1 MMSKGNNRDYIE
13 HIKNYVLNQ
22 YVTYES
28 TNGIVDRFF
37 FESEVLKKNTQD
49 ALEVIS
55 NMFGYKI
62 LTGIEFDR
70 IFDIAIKEF
79 RHNHTTSMAPS
90 ISLRQSHLETWLTK
104 ERIEVLNWNSDEIIT
119 YRTRYL
125 KYLESIGRAKSIVEE
140 TERSSLEIIKKIGD
154 PLSNDVFF
162 TRGLVVGSVQSGKT
176 ANFNA
181 VINSSVDVGYKLIIV
196 LSGIME
202 DLRRQTQTRI
212 EKEVVGPYLGSDK
225 FDGVGKISSFGQ
237 LGEYKNVNQI
247 IVPTSG
253 TSDFNRAMQRAHF
266 SLNNTN
272 ILICKKN
279 TSVLQNLILWLNEY
293 LIENNDK
300 HNIPF
305 IIIDDE
311 ADNASLN
318 NLGHKGKEYANKIN
332 GHIRALLALFNKK
345 TYIGYTATPF
355 ANVLQDVNEI
365 PENKWKIKDTKN
377 NTVLE
382 FDQVDNLFPHDFIE
396 LLIPP
401 SNYLGPKNFFET
413 RIEEIKKI
421 EPLIG
426 PAVTDYVESFPSRVY
441 KDSSRIPLEV
451 IGFSNKDDFD
461 AYFEKHNGYLDFT
474 NHKDYKERT
483 RATRPNI
490 LEDGERIIL
499 DDYPKNLP
507 VSLEEAVKCYI
518 LSIAV
523 RLSRKQEMSS
533 SKLFHPHN
541 TMLIHISRFS
551 AWQTKTKGLLEKYI
565 KDLKGSLNLDGLK
578 DEGSIFLEFE
588 RIWIKYFSYAINN
601 IHSYL
606 PEGYDDVF
614 LTKKTFEEVK
624 QYLFLAIDGVDVK
637 AVNTLTKDELDYSKG
652 EKKYIVVGGNKLS
665 RGFTLEGLTINYF
678 IRNTNYADT
687 LLQMGRWFGYRP
699 GYLDC
704 CKLFTTDETLEKFN
718 QCTWTIEELE
728 AEFKQMSLDGKK
740 PIDYATRV
748 LTHPGTLQ
756 ITRAGILKNSTV
768 VKWSYA
774 DHLLQTTKFHL
785 DKNRINHSW
794 KSFKEFYANNSDDFV
809 KENDYLVLKTTP
821 NNLLTLLD
829 LPNTFSEDFIKPF
842 KMFLELAN
850 NLNKLTNWTI
860 AIKTSGASKNE
871 LKKADTGFGSDIKL
885 TERGGPKRGYYREK
899 LINEKIFAASGAS
912 SNIVTSGKD
921 FSVTLN
927 ESEIKKARTNFIRNK
942 NPEVSETEIEK
953 LVKKSNFP
961 ENIYRRRI
969 PESEG
974 LLVIYLMD
982 LRKVFLT
989 GEKGEEGEIENID
1002 NVDLAIPLIG
1012 YAIGIP
1018 PIEENVGGT
1027 YLLNKYILENIE
1039 KNPETKDEESDEESE
1054 YEFEETKELLE

>member
-1 MMSKGNNRDYIE
+1 MSKGNNRDYIE

-37 FESEVLKKNTQD
+37 FESEVLKKNTQG

-62 LTGIEFDR
+62 LIGIEFDR
-70 IFDIAIKEF
+70 LFDIAIKEF
-79 RHNHTTSMAPS
+79 RHNYTTSMAPS

-104 ERIEVLNWNSDEIIT
+104 ERIEGLNWNSDEIIT

-212 EKEVVGPYLGSDK
+212 EKEVVGPYLGSDT

-426 PAVTDYVESFPSRVY
+426 PAVTDFVNSFPSRVY
-441 KDSSRIPLEV
+441 KDSSQTPFEV
-451 IGFSNKDDFD
+451 IGFSNKDEFD
-461 AYFEKHNGYLDFT
+461 TYFEKHDGYLDFT
-474 NHKDYKERT
+474 DHKDYRDRT
-483 RATRPNI
+483 RASKQF
-490 LEDGERIIL
+490 
-499 DDYPKNLP
+499 DDYPKTLP
-507 VSLEEAVKCYI
+507 KSMEEAVKCYI

-523 RLSRKQEMSS
+523 RLSRKQEMSN

-541 TMLIHISRFS
+541 TMLIHISRYS
-551 AWQTKTKGLLEKYI
+551 AWQTKTKDLLEKY
-565 KDLKGSLNLDGLK
+565 LLNLKTSINSDGLK

-588 RIWIKYFSYAINN
+588 RIWVKYFSYAINN
-601 IHSYL
+601 IHEYL

-774 DHLLQTTKFHL
+774 DQLLQSTKFHIDN
-785 DKNRINHSW
+785 DKIKNSW
-794 KSFKEFYANNSDDFV
+794 EAFKNFYANNNNDFV
-809 KENDYLVLKTTP
+809 KDENSDYLVLKTTSQ
-821 NNLLTLLD
+821 NLLTLLD

-850 NLNKLTNWTI
+850 DLKKLTNWTI
-860 AIKTSGASKNE
+860 AIKTTGASKRE
-871 LKKADTGFGSDIKL
+871 LKAADTGFKANIKL
-885 TERGGPKRGYYREK
+885 TERGGPKKGYYRDK

-921 FSVTLN
+921 FSITLS
-927 ESEIKKARTNFIRNK
+927 ESEIKKAKIDFTRNK
-942 NPEVSETEIEK
+942 NPEASETEIEN
-953 LVKKSNFP
+953 LIKKSNFP
-961 ENIYRRRI
+961 ENIFRRKI

-974 LLVIYLMD
+974 LLVVYLMD
-982 LRKVFLT
+982 LHKVFLDKEEL
-989 GEKGEEGEIENID
+989 EKIENVDNID
-1002 NVDLAIPLIG
+1002 LDIPLIG

-1039 KNPETKDEESDEESE
+1039 KNPESSEDESE
-1054 YEFEETKELLE
+1054 DESEFESEFEFEETKELLE

>member
-1 MMSKGNNRDYIE
+1 MSKVNNRDYIE

-22 YVTYES
+22 YITYEI

-37 FESEVLKKNTQD
+37 FESEVLKKNTQG

-62 LTGIEFDR
+62 LNGIEFER
-70 IFDIAIKEF
+70 LFDIAIKEF

-90 ISLRQSHLETWLTK
+90 VSLRKSHLETWLTT
-104 ERIEVLNWNSDEIIT
+104 ERIESLNWNSDEIIT

-154 PLSNDVFF
+154 PLSNDEFF

-237 LGEYKNVNQI
+237 LGDYKNVNQI

-253 TSDFNRAMQRAHF
+253 TNDFNRAMQRAHF

-318 NLGHKGKEYANKIN
+318 NLGYKGKEYANKIN

-421 EPLIG
+421 EPLIA
-426 PAVTDYVESFPSRVY
+426 PVVTDYVQSFPSRVY
-441 KDSSRIPLEV
+441 KDSFQTPFEV
-451 IGFSNKDDFD
+451 IGFSKKEEFD
-461 AYFEKHNGYLDFT
+461 TYFEKHNGYLDFID
-474 NHKDYKERT
+474 HKDYRERT
-483 RATRPNI
+483 RASKQ
-490 LEDGERIIL
+490 
-499 DDYPKNLP
+499 DDKYPKILP
-507 VSLEEAVKCYI
+507 KSLEEAVKCYI
-518 LSIAV
+518 LTIAI
-523 RLSRKQEMSS
+523 RLSRKQEMSN

-541 TMLIHISRFS
+541 TMLIHISRYS
-551 AWQTKTKGLLEKYI
+551 AWQTKTKELLEEYV
-565 KDLKGSLNLDGLK
+565 KDLKKSLNSDGLK

-624 QYLFLAIDGVDVK
+624 QYLFQAIDGVDVK

-704 CKLFTTDETLEKFN
+704 CKLFTTAETLEKFD

-774 DHLLQTTKFHL
+774 DQLLQSTKFNL
-785 DKNRINHSW
+785 DKNKINHSW
-794 KSFKEFYANNSDDFV
+794 EAFKNFYANNSDDFV
-809 KENDYLVLKTTP
+809 KDNDSDYLVLKTTSQ
-821 NNLLTLLD
+821 NLLALLD

-850 NLNKLTNWTI
+850 NLKKLTNWTI
-860 AIKTSGASKNE
+860 AIKTTGASSRE
-871 LKKADTGFGSDIKL
+871 LKVADTGFKANIKL

-899 LINEKIFAASGAS
+899 LISEKIFAASGAS

-921 FSVTLN
+921 LSITL
-927 ESEIKKARTNFIRNK
+927 SENAIKKAKRDFIKNK
-942 NPEVSETEIEK
+942 NPEASEAEIEK
-953 LVKKSNFP
+953 LIKKSNFP
-961 ENIYRRRI
+961 ENIFRRKI

-974 LLVIYLMD
+974 LLVVYLMD
-982 LRKVFLT
+982 LNKVFLI
-989 GEKGEEGEIENID
+989 GEKGEEGEIENTDNID
-1002 NVDLAIPLIG
+1002 LDIPLIG
-1012 YAIGIP
+1012 FAIGIP

-1027 YLLNKYILENIE
+1027 YLLNKYILDNIE
-1039 KNPETKDEESDEESE
+1039 KNPEMKEEESDEESE
-1054 YEFEETKELLE
+1054 FEFEETKELLE

>member
-1 MMSKGNNRDYIE
+1 MSKVNNRDYIE

-22 YVTYES
+22 YITYES

-37 FESEVLKKNTQD
+37 FESEVLKKNTQG

-70 IFDIAIKEF
+70 LFDIAIKEF

-90 ISLRQSHLETWLTK
+90 ISLRKSHLETWLTK
-104 ERIEVLNWNSDEIIT
+104 ERMQALNWNSDEIIT

-237 LGEYKNVNQI
+237 LGEHKNVNQI

-253 TSDFNRAMQRAHF
+253 TCDFNRAMQRAHF

-365 PENKWKIKDTKN
+365 PENKWNIKDTKN

-421 EPLIG
+421 EPLIA
-426 PAVTDYVESFPSRVY
+426 PAVTDYIQSFPSRLY
-441 KDSSRIPLEV
+441 DDNSQTPFPV
-451 IGFSNKDDFD
+451 IGFSKKEEFD
-461 AYFEKHNGYLDFT
+461 TYFLEHEGYLDFKD
-474 NHKDYKERT
+474 HKDYREKT
-483 RATRPNI
+483 RASKQTDKYPVI
-490 LEDGERIIL
+490 L
-499 DDYPKNLP
+499 PK
-507 VSLEEAVKCYI
+507 SLEEAVKCYI

-541 TMLIHISRFS
+541 TMLIHISRYS
-551 AWQTKTKGLLEKYI
+551 AWQTKTKELLEKYI
-565 KDLKGSLNLDGLK
+565 KDLKKSLNTDGLK
-578 DEGSIFLEFE
+578 DEDSIFLEFE
-588 RIWIKYFSYAINN
+588 RIWVKYFSYAINN

-704 CKLFTTDETLEKFN
+704 CKLFTTAETLEKFD

-756 ITRAGILKNSTV
+756 ITRAGILKNSTI

-774 DHLLQTTKFHL
+774 DQLLQSTKFHL
-785 DKNRINHSW
+785 DKNKINHSW
-794 KSFKEFYANNSDDFV
+794 EAFKNFYASNSDDFV
-809 KENDYLVLKTTP
+809 KEYDSDYLVLKTTSQ
-821 NNLLTLLD
+821 NLLTLLD

-842 KMFLELAN
+842 TMFLELAN
-850 NLNKLTNWTI
+850 DLKKLTNWTI
-860 AIKTSGASKNE
+860 AIKTTGASKRE
-871 LKKADTGFGSDIKL
+871 LKVADTGFKANIKL
-885 TERGGPKRGYYREK
+885 TERGGPKKGYYREK

-921 FSVTLN
+921 FSITLS
-927 ESEIKKARTNFIRNK
+927 ESEIKKAKIDFIRNK
-942 NPEVSETEIEK
+942 NPEASETEIEN
-953 LVKKSNFP
+953 LIKKSNFP
-961 ENIYRRRI
+961 ENIYRRKI

-982 LRKVFLT
+982 LHKVFLDEEL
-989 GEKGEEGEIENID
+989 EKIENVDNID
-1002 NVDLAIPLIG
+1002 LDIPLIG

-1039 KNPETKDEESDEESE
+1039 KKPEPIEDEYDEESE
-1054 YEFEETKELLE
+1054 FEFEETKELLE

>member
-1 MMSKGNNRDYIE
+1 MSKVNNRDYIE
-13 HIKNYVLNQ
+13 HIKNYVLSQ

-28 TNGIVDRFF
+28 INGIVDRFF
-37 FESEVLKKNTQD
+37 FESEDLIKNTQD

-62 LTGIEFDR
+62 LSELEFYKL
-70 IFDIAIKEF
+70 FDIAIKEF

-90 ISLRQSHLETWLTK
+90 ISLRKSHLETWLTK
-104 ERIEVLNWNSDEIIT
+104 ERIESLNWNSDEIIT

-154 PLSNDVFF
+154 PLSSDVFF

-212 EKEVVGPYLGSDK
+212 EKEVVGTYLGSDK

-237 LGEYKNVNQI
+237 LGQYKNVNQI
-247 IVPTSG
+247 VVPTSN
-253 TSDFNRAMQRAHF
+253 TNDFNRAMQRAHF

-355 ANVLQDVNEI
+355 ANVLQDLNDT
-365 PENKWKIKDTKN
+365 PENKWPIRDTKN

-401 SNYLGPKNFFET
+401 TNYLGPKNFFET

-421 EPLIG
+421 EPLIA
-426 PAVTDYVESFPSRVY
+426 PTLTDYVHSFPSRIY
-441 KDSSRIPLEV
+441 EDSSQHPLEV
-451 IGFSNKDDFD
+451 LAFSNKEEFD
-461 AYFEKHNGYLDFT
+461 TYFEKNNGYLDFI
-474 NHKDYKERT
+474 NHKDYRERT
-483 RATRPNI
+483 RAAKQS
-490 LEDGERIIL
+490 
-499 DDYPKNLP
+499 DDYPKTLP
-507 VSLEEAVKCYI
+507 KSLEEAIKCFI

-523 RLSRKQEMSS
+523 RLSRKQEMSN

-551 AWQTKTKGLLEKYI
+551 AWQTKTKELLEEYV
-565 KDLKGSLNLDGLK
+565 KDLKKSLNSDGLK
-578 DEGSIFLEFE
+578 DEGSVFLEFE

-614 LTKKTFEEVK
+614 LTKRTFDEVK
-624 QYLFLAIDGVDVK
+624 QYLFQAIDGVDVK

-652 EKKYIVVGGNKLS
+652 ERKYIVVGGNKLS

-704 CKLFTTDETLEKFN
+704 CKLFTTDETLEKFD

-774 DHLLQTTKFHL
+774 DQLLQSTKFHL
-785 DKNRINHSW
+785 DKNKINQSW
-794 KSFKEFYANNSDDFV
+794 EAFKNFYASNSDDFV
-809 KENDYLVLKTTP
+809 KDNDSDYLVLKTTSQ
-821 NNLLTLLD
+821 NLSTLLD
-829 LPNTFSEDFIKPF
+829 IPNTFSEDFIKPF
-842 KMFLELAN
+842 KMFLALAN
-850 NLNKLTNWTI
+850 DLKKLTNWTI
-860 AIKTSGASKNE
+860 AIKTTGASKRE
-871 LKKADTGFGSDIKL
+871 LKVADTGFKANIKL
-885 TERGGPKRGYYREK
+885 TERGGPKKGYYKEK

-921 FSVTLN
+921 FSITLS
-927 ESEIKKARTNFIRNK
+927 ESEIKKAKIDFIRNK
-942 NPEVSETEIEK
+942 NPEASETEIEN
-953 LVKKSNFP
+953 LIKKSNFP
-961 ENIYRRRI
+961 ENIYRRKI

-982 LRKVFLT
+982 LHKVFLD
-989 GEKGEEGEIENID
+989 EELDKIENVDNID
-1002 NVDLAIPLIG
+1002 LEIPLIG

-1018 PIEENVGGT
+1018 PIKENVGGT
-1027 YLLNKYILENIE
+1027 YLLNKYIKENIE
-1039 KNPETKDEESDEESE
+1039 NNPEPIDDESDDESE
-1054 YEFEETKELLE
+1054 FEFEETKELLE

>member
-1 MMSKGNNRDYIE
+1 MSKVTNRDYIE

-28 TNGIVDRFF
+28 TNGRVDRFF
-37 FESEVLKKNTQD
+37 FESEVLKKNTQG

-62 LTGIEFDR
+62 LNGIEFDR
-70 IFDIAIKEF
+70 LFDISIKEF

-90 ISLRQSHLETWLTK
+90 VSLRKSHLETWLTK
-104 ERIEVLNWNSDEIIT
+104 ERIESLNWNSDEIIT

-125 KYLESIGRAKSIVEE
+125 KYLESIGRAKSIIEE

-154 PLSNDVFF
+154 PLSDDVFF

-181 VINSSVDVGYKLIIV
+181 VINSSVDTGYKLIIV

-247 IVPTSG
+247 IVPTSI

-365 PENKWKIKDTKN
+365 PENKWPIKDSKKN
-377 NTVLE
+377 SILE

-421 EPLIG
+421 EPLIA
-426 PAVTDYVESFPSRVY
+426 PAVTDYVQNFPSRVY
-441 KDSSRIPLEV
+441 KDSSQTPFEI
-451 IGFSNKDDFD
+451 IGFSNKDEFD
-461 AYFEKHNGYLDFT
+461 TYFEKHNGYLDFLD
-474 NHKDYKERT
+474 HKDYRDRT
-483 RATRPNI
+483 RASKQF
-490 LEDGERIIL
+490 
-499 DDYPKNLP
+499 DDYPKDLP
-507 VSLEEAVKCYI
+507 KSLEEAVKCFI

-523 RLSRKQEMSS
+523 RLSRKQEMSN

-541 TMLIHISRFS
+541 TMLIHISRYS
-551 AWQTKTKGLLEKYI
+551 TWQTKTKGLLEKY
-565 KDLKGSLNLDGLK
+565 LLNLKISINSDGLK
-578 DEGSIFLEFE
+578 GEGSIFLEFE
-588 RIWIKYFSYAINN
+588 RIWVKYFSYAINN
-601 IHSYL
+601 IHEYL

-624 QYLFLAIDGVDVK
+624 QYLFQAIDGIDVK

-704 CKLFTTDETLEKFN
+704 CKLFTTPETLEKFD

-774 DHLLQTTKFHL
+774 DHLLQTTKFQL
-785 DKNRINHSW
+785 DKNRITNSW
-794 KSFKEFYANNSDDFV
+794 TAFKGFYAKNSDDFI
-809 KENDYLVLKTTP
+809 KENDYLVLQTTP
-821 NNLLTLLD
+821 NILLTLLD

-871 LKKADTGFGSDIKL
+871 LKKAETGFGADVKL

-927 ESEIKKARTNFIRNK
+927 ESEINEAKINFIRNK
-942 NPEVSETEIEK
+942 NPEASDIEIEK

-961 ENIYRRRI
+961 EYIYRRKI
-969 PESEG
+969 PETAG
-974 LLVIYLMD
+974 LLLVYLMD
-982 LRKVFLT
+982 LHKVFLI
-989 GEKGEEGEIENID
+989 GEKGEEGEIENTD
-1002 NVDLAIPLIG
+1002 YLDLDIPLIG

-1027 YLLNKYILENIE
+1027 YLLNKHILDNIE
-1039 KNPETKDEESDEESE
+1039 KNPEKKDEESDEESE
-1054 YEFEETKELLE
+1054 FEYEETKELLE